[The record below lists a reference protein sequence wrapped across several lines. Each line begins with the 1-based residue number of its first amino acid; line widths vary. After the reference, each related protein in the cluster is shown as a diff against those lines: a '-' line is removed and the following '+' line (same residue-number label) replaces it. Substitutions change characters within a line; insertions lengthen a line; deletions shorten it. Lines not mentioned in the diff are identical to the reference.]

1 MRFIDQDLDE
11 GSKLKAG
18 LLPSKNK
25 KGLQDEDL
33 FTVLI

>member
-1 MRFIDQDLDE
+1 MSIPA
-11 GSKLKAG
+11 KAG
-18 LLPSKNK
+18 LPAEALAQAGKNK